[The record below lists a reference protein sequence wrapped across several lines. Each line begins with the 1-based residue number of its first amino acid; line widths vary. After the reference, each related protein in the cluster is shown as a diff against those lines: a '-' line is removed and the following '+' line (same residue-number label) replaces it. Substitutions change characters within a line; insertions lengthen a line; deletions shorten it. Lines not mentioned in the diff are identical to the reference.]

1 MIWAETFLTKLQTTY
16 HGRMKSMSMPGKKIV
31 VSIQMNA
38 KQLTRQTWKVNDIL
52 VWWSFSKIGS
62 NVWRLEHFHSSLL
75 PNAINWLII
84 YHIFRMMICSM
95 PTNLPVKINVH
106 RVRVF
111 CVQRDMIRSNIE
123 RRLTEVIM
131 IIFVS
136 FQYGSK
142 DTETAVGVWNR
153 VSWLRFKNNIDY
165 FAFQSSEF
173 FCLLLVKLSKVRHSR
188 SLKSVN
194 SWKKCL
200 ILQSNSKLLSIC
212 ICLDVFK

>member
-16 HGRMKSMSMPGKKIV
+16 HGRMKSMNMPGKKIV

-95 PTNLPVKINVH
+95 PTNWPVKINVH

-131 IIFVS
+131 IIFAS

-142 DTETAVGVWNR
+142 VTETAVGTRGVYR
-153 VSWLRFKNNIDY
+153 
-165 FAFQSSEF
+165 A
-173 FCLLLVKLSKVRHSR
+173 
-188 SLKSVN
+188 
-194 SWKKCL
+194 
-200 ILQSNSKLLSIC
+200 
-212 ICLDVFK
+212 